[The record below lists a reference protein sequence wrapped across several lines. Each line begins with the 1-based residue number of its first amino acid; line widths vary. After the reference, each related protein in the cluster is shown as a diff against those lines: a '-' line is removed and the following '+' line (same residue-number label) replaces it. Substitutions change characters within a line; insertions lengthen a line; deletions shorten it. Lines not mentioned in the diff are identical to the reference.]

1 MGDLNLNSVNWQDGM
16 LITQQHLRDQEK
28 YFEELAR
35 WYSVPIGDR
44 YGLVRK
50 AADGREALSLNLA
63 VSGDHLQVDVN
74 RCQAITPD
82 GSVIQIDD
90 SNQNQVQGQTNLTGS
105 SVGVYLG
112 IDPVAKKQ
120 VGDPDPNEEIPRV
133 PFLANSYTLHLGA
146 APNLPVGSFVQV
158 ADLTVNGNDVTHTSN
173 YYPACVTLYSHD
185 ALNSRAGDYFNRLE
199 NLLSLCSRAYMAVVA
214 GGLLAGERS
223 ELKAAFKDTVF
234 QFGYHLSA
242 SLDDFITGPNSGHPI
257 LLINFFKKLFRVFAT
272 LMNYQPG
279 LKDLLNEKFFTRELN
294 SDVGRFLSSVDNFL
308 LSRYDH
314 RDVGGRLKLIDDILG
329 TVLGVIGFLAQVK
342 EHELEEQAVATDT
355 VTYGGK
361 TYRVVE
367 YSGYRAEDSAG
378 LVYLLIDIPTP
389 GPIADMVILLAK
401 DMFSI
406 GEWNSM
412 QVRLGLNEARGLGE
426 TDPVD
431 IDTTTFGNKV
441 ALRAQ
446 DMVKASAVNRVNLIF
461 RGASDVSKFDKLGK
475 SDLIVYGL

>member
-16 LITQQHLRDQEK
+16 LITQQHLKDQEK

-35 WYSVPIGDR
+35 WYALPTGDR
-44 YGLVRK
+44 YGLIRK
-50 AADGREALSLNLA
+50 SADGREALALDLA
-63 VSGDHLQVDVN
+63 LTGEQLRVEVI

-90 SNQNQVQGQTNLTGS
+90 INQNQIQAETSLSGS
-105 SVGVYLG
+105 PVGVYVG

-120 VGDPDPNEEIPRV
+120 VGDPDPYEEVPRV
-133 PFLANSYTLHLGA
+133 PFLAHAYSLHLGE
-146 APNLPVGSFVQV
+146 PPSQPVGSFLQV
-158 ADLTVNGNDVTHTSN
+158 AELTVVGNDVTHTAN
-173 YYPACVTLYSHD
+173 YYPACVTQYAHE
-185 ALNSRAGDYFNRLE
+185 ALNTRAQEYRNRLE

-214 GGLLAGERS
+214 GSLLAGEKT
-223 ELKAAFKDTVF
+223 ELQAAFKDTIF
-234 QFGYHLSA
+234 QFGYHLSS
-242 SLDDFITGPNSGHPI
+242 SLDDFMVGPNAGHP
-257 LLINFFKKLFRVFAT
+257 LVLISFFKKLFRAFTT
-272 LMNYQPG
+272 LLNFQPG

-294 SDVGRFLSSVDNFL
+294 SEIGRFLSSVDNFL

-314 RDVGGRLKLIDDILG
+314 KNVGGQLKMIDDILAV
-329 TVLGVIGFLAQVK
+329 VLGVIGFLAQVEK
-342 EHELEEQAVATDT
+342 HELEEQAVATDT

-361 TYRVVE
+361 TYRVVD
-367 YSGYRAEDSAG
+367 YSGSRAEESAG
-378 LVYLLIDIPTP
+378 LIYLLADIPTP
-389 GPIADMVILLAK
+389 GPIADMVVLLSK

-406 GEWNSM
+406 GEWNLM

-446 DMVKASAVNRVNLIF
+446 DMLKASAVNRVNLIF
-461 RGASDVSKFDKLGK
+461 RGVPDVSKFDNLGK
-475 SDLIVYGL
+475 SDLIIYAI